1 MDLLNQHNLVDEVA
15 EVDEVDEVDEVAE
28 VDEVDEGLE
37 DQGYELYQEEYEL
50 NRMKTSIDVFL
61 ERKKKTDRYILDG
74 LLFLSLCQINIPFAI
89 FYMSLSAYIDC
100 YKLTD
105 YNFYC
110 TFKTTSIIICGYFFL
125 LSLCLYIIDNI
136 GDINLHPNS
145 KERPLFY
152 FR

>member
-1 MDLLNQHNLVDEVA
+1 MDLLNTLDQNNS
-15 EVDEVDEVDEVAE
+15 VDEVDEVDEVA
-28 VDEVDEGLE
+28 EGLE

-110 TFKTTSIIICGYFFL
+110 IFKTTSIIICGYFFL